1 MDECQM
7 NNMPLFAT
15 IATSA
20 LAGLALGFVYF
31 RTLRISADLIVNG
44 GSALLALGLGVVR
57 LGLLVAGFYLAVQFG
72 AAALIAALAGVLTAK
87 AMLLR
92 GAKV

>member
-7 NNMPLFAT
+7 NNVSLFAML
-15 IATSA
+15 AACA

-44 GSALLALGLGVVR
+44 GSALLAIGLGVVR
-57 LGLLVAGFYLAVQFG
+57 LGLLVAGFYLVVQFG
-72 AAALIAALAGVLTAK
+72 AAALIAALAGVLAAK